1 MRQPSCNVVVITL
14 TVRRLL
20 KVAVRPR
27 FDHPPKISQVQRVKY
42 KGKPKILKNDQGPL
56 KREKNMFR
64 TILKFWGRGPPD
76 PQNVI
81 SPPGPGLMIFSS
93 RRTASISI
101 RLKSVR
107 RAVSEKR

>member
-56 KREKNMFR
+56 KRVKNMFPR
-64 TILKFWGRGPPD
+64 YVTFLTFLAKLPFLDPHSSPIYTTMTTIF
-76 PQNVI
+76 
-81 SPPGPGLMIFSS
+81 
-93 RRTASISI
+93 T
-101 RLKSVR
+101 KSLL
-107 RAVSEKR
+107 S